1 MNEQIKE
8 FARKLGE
15 AIAASEPVKDYLAAK
30 TAYETDATLA
40 AAIAEY
46 GAQRM
51 ALGEE
56 QMKDT
61 AMQDAEL
68 MTKIEARIGELYTL
82 ITTSDAYLNLRSSQE
97 AINLLMQSVN
107 SDINFY
113 AFGERPCTHDCSTC
127 SSDCAS
133 RG

>member
-8 FARKLGE
+8 CAKNLGE

-30 TAYETDATLA
+30 TAYETDPVLSA
-40 AAIAEY
+40 ALQEY

-51 ALGEE
+51 ALGDE

-61 AMQDAEL
+61 AMQDLDL
-68 MTKIEARIGELYTL
+68 MKKIEERIGALYTQ
-82 ITTSDAYLNLRSSQE
+82 ITTSDAYLNLRAAQE

-107 SDINFY
+107 SEINFY
-113 AFGERPCTHDCSTC
+113 AFGERPCTHDCSSC
-127 SSDCAS
+127 SADCAS

>member
-8 FARKLGE
+8 FAKKLGE
-15 AIAASEPVKDYLAAK
+15 AIAASEPVQEYLAAK
-30 TAYETDATLA
+30 TAYETDAQLS
-40 AAIAEY
+40 AAIREY

-61 AMQDAEL
+61 AMQDDEL
-68 MTKIEARIGELYTL
+68 MRKLEERIGELYAL
-82 ITTSDAYLNLRSSQE
+82 ITTSEAYLNLRSTQE

-113 AFGERPCTHDCSTC
+113 AFGERPCTHDCSSC

>member
-8 FARKLGE
+8 YAQKLGE
-15 AIAASEPVKDYLAAK
+15 AIAASEPVREYLAAK
-30 TAYETDATLA
+30 EAYETDAVLS
-40 AAIAEY
+40 AAIGEY

-61 AMQDAEL
+61 AMQDVEL
-68 MTKIEARIGELYTL
+68 MQKIEERIGALYTQ
-82 ITTSDAYLNLRSSQE
+82 ITTSDAYLNLRSAQE

-113 AFGERPCTHDCSTC
+113 AFGERPCTHDCSSC
-127 SSDCAS
+127 SADCAS